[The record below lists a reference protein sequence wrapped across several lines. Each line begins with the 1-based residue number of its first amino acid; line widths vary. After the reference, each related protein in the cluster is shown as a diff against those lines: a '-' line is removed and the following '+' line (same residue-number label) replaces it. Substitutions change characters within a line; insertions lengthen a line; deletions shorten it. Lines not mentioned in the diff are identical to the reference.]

1 MIIHDQIRTE
11 VISVLT
17 PLLKNKIKRFF
28 NGRLVALNATEQC
41 PALSIYLEDI
51 GAQEVSMCD
60 GEFDALLN
68 VAIYLKPNSGE
79 GELDDIAETV
89 RLAVRNSEFNFLNDI
104 SLKGYRYD
112 YDEEQATWISATVQF
127 AVSYDD

>member
-1 MIIHDQIRTE
+1 MLIHDQIRTE

-17 PLLKNKIKRFF
+17 PMLKNEISRFF
-28 NGRLVALNATEQC
+28 NGRLVALNPAEQC

-51 GAQEVSMCD
+51 DAEETTMCD
-60 GEFDALLN
+60 SEFNAMLN
-68 VAIYLKPNSGE
+68 ITIYLKPNSGE
-79 GELDDIAETV
+79 GELDDIAEMI
-89 RLAVRNSEFNFLNDI
+89 RLAIRNGEFNFLNDI

-112 YDEEQATWISATVQF
+112 YDEEQAAWISATVQF